1 MTEMQTWPNRCSHE
15 IVRTGM
21 CQERGTNISK
31 QGQSQSGKNF
41 LQQLVGSPGLD
52 SQNDDRNCYRDSGH
66 WDVQQQTQRGGDST
80 DVRSRFNNV
89 GDQKAEYKRVKQPT
103 RVMIAYHSC
112 NSFSG
117 NHAQLRAEVNRG
129 RHHWESDGGSPQE
142 RKTEGS
148 SGLRVGA
155 HRAGVIIRCAAD
167 EAGKNQAQ
175 Q

>member
-1 MTEMQTWPNRCSHE
+1 
-15 IVRTGM
+15 
-21 CQERGTNISK
+21 
-31 QGQSQSGKNF
+31 
-41 LQQLVGSPGLD
+41 
-52 SQNDDRNCYRDSGH
+52 
-66 WDVQQQTQRGGDST
+66 QTQRGGDST

-175 Q
+175 QRSKPLTWRSGTVVFDQDGTRGRFGIGVQARSFWERHW